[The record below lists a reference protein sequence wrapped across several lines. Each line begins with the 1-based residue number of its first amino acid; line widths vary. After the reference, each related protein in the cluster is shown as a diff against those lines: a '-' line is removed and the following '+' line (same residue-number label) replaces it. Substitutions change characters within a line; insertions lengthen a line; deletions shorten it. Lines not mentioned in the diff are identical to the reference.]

1 LKANNLFINFT
12 LTDKGH
18 FEFENFS
25 ESFDSEVMEKCYPL
39 ILRARM
45 DDEDETED
53 YTQAVIAERLRL
65 GPVQVQE
72 TDELTRN
79 MYIACLVTDFHID
92 PTLAIETYKQQLP
105 LLDHTWHDLAQTYT
119 TDRELHIKSGG
130 QARNFEVSGRLEPY
144 ESDDLLPHLLLT
156 ALLAAEMNAS
166 MITIWDDVRHTIGQ
180 PIGSY
185 WRWLAQETRR
195 LSFPTTQL
203 N

>member
-1 LKANNLFINFT
+1 
-12 LTDKGH
+12 
-18 FEFENFS
+18 
-25 ESFDSEVMEKCYPL
+25 MEKCYPL
-39 ILRARM
+39 ILKAQM
-45 DDEDETED
+45 EDEDETK
-53 YTQAVIAERLRL
+53 AVIAERLRF
-65 GPVQVQE
+65 GQVQVQQ

-79 MYIACLVTDFHID
+79 MYLARLVADFDID
-92 PTLAIETYKQQLP
+92 LTLAIETYKQQLP
-105 LLDHTWHDLAQTYT
+105 LLDHTWHDLAQTST

-144 ESDDLLPHLLLT
+144 ENDDLLPHLLLT

-166 MITIWDDVRHTIGQ
+166 MITIWDDVRQTIGE

-195 LSFPTTQL
+195 LSFPTTQP